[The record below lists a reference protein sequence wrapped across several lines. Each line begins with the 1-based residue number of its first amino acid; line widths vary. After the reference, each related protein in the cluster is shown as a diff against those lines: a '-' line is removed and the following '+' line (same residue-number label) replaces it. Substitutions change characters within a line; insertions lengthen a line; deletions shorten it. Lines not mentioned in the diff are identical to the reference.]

1 MEHYLHIAQIQNKQ
15 NYTFTDEVKE
25 RMYCYDWPGNVR
37 ELRNTVEYCA
47 LMALGTEITLDC
59 LPPSLLQGQQVMQEE
74 DIIPLDEIMHTLDIY
89 GRTTDGKKKA
99 AKALGISLSS
109 LYNKIGKSET

>member
-1 MEHYLHIAQIQNKQ
+1 
-15 NYTFTDEVKE
+15 
-25 RMYCYDWPGNVR
+25 
-37 ELRNTVEYCA
+37 
-47 LMALGTEITLDC
+47 MALSTEITLDC

-74 DIIPLDEIMHTLDIY
+74 NIIPLDQRIREFEKNEIMHTLDIY